1 MAIAPILELEQV
13 SVLHRLDAVSGK
25 VSRGDRIGI
34 VGASGAGKSTFL
46 NLLNRLIDP
55 DSGQIEYAGKSLKTW
70 PIQALR
76 RQIVL
81 VLQEPKLLGMTVAEA
96 IAYPLRLQQQ
106 SPQMIQTKVADW
118 CDRLHI
124 PQVWQERHEYE
135 LSVGQRQL
143 VTIARALVLEPQVL
157 LLDEPTSALDVGT
170 ATQVFKVLGEL
181 PDLTWLM
188 VNHQL
193 DWVQQHCHRLF
204 WFDQGQLRHDG
215 AIATVDWPQLTD
227 TLRTPVEDWQ
237 VEDWQTA
244 GA

>member
-1 MAIAPILELEQV
+1 MAEPILKLEQV
-13 SVLHRLDAVSGK
+13 TVLHRLAPVSCAVDE
-25 VSRGDRIGI
+25 GDRIGI
-34 VGASGAGKSTFL
+34 VGASGAGKSTFVQ
-46 NLLNRLIDP
+46 LLNRLIDP
-55 DSGQIEYAGKSLKTW
+55 DRGQIWYSAQPIKTW
-70 PIQALR
+70 PIQSLR

-96 IAYPLRLQQQ
+96 IAYPLVLQNQ
-106 SPQMIQTKVADW
+106 SPQLIQTRVKDW

-124 PQVWQERHEYE
+124 PQAWQERQAYE

-143 VTIARALVLEPQVL
+143 VTIARALILEPRVL

-170 ATQVFKVLGEL
+170 ATQVFSVLQDL

-193 DWVQQHCHRLF
+193 DWVQQYCDRLL
-204 WFDQGQLRHDG
+204 WLDQGQLRHDG
-215 AIATVDWPQLTD
+215 AIASVDWQHLTD
-227 TLRTPVEDWQ
+227 TLRTT